1 MTEQSLFQ
9 NALAKAPG
17 ERAAFLDVA
26 CAGNLDLRAAVE
38 TLLVA
43 HEATDGFINR
53 QLGEFDKT
61 VEPDRVP
68 GGHDATPAQTPEP
81 NPTAIHQETTVEYQ
95 YLGEPQS
102 NTLIAGRYTL
112 QDKIGEGGMGE
123 VWVARQSAPVKRK
136 VALKLIKK
144 GMDSRAVLQ
153 RFDQERQALAMMD
166 HPNIAKVLDAGMTP
180 NGQPFF
186 VMELVKG
193 LPLNQFCDEAKLAL
207 EERLELFVPICQAVQ
222 HAHQKGIVHRDLK
235 PANILVTS
243 IDGQPS
249 PKVIDFGVAKATA
262 GRLSDD
268 SMVTQIGTVVG
279 TVEYM
284 SPEQARFSGEDID
297 TRADIYSLG
306 VILYEL
312 LTGLRPIDA
321 KKLKNAALNEMIRII
336 QEEEPSEPS
345 SRLSRDDSLASL
357 AAVRR
362 IAPHRLLATLRGEL
376 DWVVMKC
383 LEKQRERRYET
394 ANGLARDI
402 QRFLADEPV
411 EARPPSAG
419 YRLGKLIRRNRVV
432 VSAGAAIAA
441 ALLIGVIAF
450 AWQAKIARAQRD
462 LAIKAERAEAE
473 QRQLADQQRD
483 RAIKAEAETKARAD
497 QLEQVSDFQA
507 AMLGRI
513 DATQAGKL
521 LSDDVL
527 EKYAEALAKAGVQEA
542 ERSAQVATF
551 AAQWKRVNVVDTAV
565 AFLDREI
572 LKPAILAIDQKF
584 KAQPLVDARLR
595 AVLADRYLGLGL
607 VNSARPLREQTLAI
621 RRRELGDEHPGTIA
635 ALVDLGSTLSEQGK
649 FPEAADCLRDAL
661 EKSRRVLGADHR
673 DTLHAGLALGICLSD
688 WGKYSEA
695 ESYIRETYEKRRRL
709 HGEEHP
715 QSISAL
721 NSYALALAATGK
733 RVESEPMSRQCMELA
748 RRVLGPENPDT
759 LDLIFNYGVTLAILK
774 RPTEAEPY
782 MREVLEKRRR
792 VLGEEH
798 FATIFAIGQLGGLMA
813 QLGKLDQSEA
823 LLREALEKQRRIR
836 GEEHPNAVSSR
847 LVLGK
852 VLARRGKLT
861 EAEQLLREALEI
873 ARRVFGN
880 SSVTTRSYITPLQRL
895 LREQG
900 KTSEAAALLSEE
912 LEITRR
918 QQGDKH
924 PDVLIGS
931 AFLGGL
937 LLEQKKMAEAV
948 ALLAPIEGEYRKAF
962 TGSRPDQLAAS
973 LMTLGRARAELA
985 KDPSDFALAEA
996 NLLEA
1001 HTTISQKPGDFSAVA
1016 IDCGKAIV
1024 ELYAAW
1030 HKAEPGKGHDAHAAE
1045 WKKKLE
1051 AVQTPQKPV
1060 ARSR

>member
-1 MTEQSLFQ
+1 MTEQTLFQ
-9 NALAKAPG
+9 AALAKAPG
-17 ERAAFLDVA
+17 ECAAFLDVA
-26 CAGNLDLRAAVE
+26 AAGNLDLRAAVE
-38 TLLVA
+38 ALLVA
-43 HEATDGFINR
+43 HEATEGFDNR

-61 VEPDRVP
+61 VESNPIP
-68 GGHDATPAQTPEP
+68 GGHDATRAQTPDP
-81 NPTAIHQETTVEYQ
+81 NPSAIHDGTTVQYQ
-95 YLGEPQS
+95 YLSEPES
-102 NTLIAGRYTL
+102 NTLIAGRYTT
-112 QDKIGEGGMGE
+112 QEKIGEGGMGE
-123 VWVARQSAPVKRK
+123 VWVAKQSAPVKRK
-136 VALKLIKK
+136 VALKLIKR

-207 EERLELFVPICQAVQ
+207 KERLELFVPICQAVQ

-243 IDGQPS
+243 IDGEPI

-268 SMVTQIGTVVG
+268 SMATQIGTVVG
-279 TVEYM
+279 TLEYM
-284 SPEQARFSGEDID
+284 SPEQARLSGEDID

-345 SRLSRDDSLASL
+345 TRLSKDDSLASL
-357 AAVRR
+357 AAARR
-362 IAPHRLLATLRGEL
+362 IAPHRLLAALRGEL

-419 YRLGKLIRRNRVV
+419 YRLRKLIHLNGLTSLSYLDMSVNPVTDR
-432 VSAGAAIAA
+432 G
-441 ALLIGVIAF
+441 LI
-450 AWQAKIARAQRD
+450 
-462 LAIKAERAEAE
+462 
-473 QRQLADQQRD
+473 QLKGLSNLSILNLGHTPITDSGLVHLTGL
-483 RAIKAEAETKARAD
+483 TK
-497 QLEQVSDFQA
+497 LT
-507 AMLGRI
+507 MLGRI
-513 DATQAGKL
+513 EATQAGKL

-527 EKYAEALAKAGVQEA
+527 EKYAQALAKAGVPEP
-542 ERSAQVATF
+542 ERSAQAQAF

-572 LKPAILAIDQKF
+572 LKPAIRAIDQKF
-584 KAQPLVDARLR
+584 KGQPLVDARLR
-595 AVLADRYLGLGL
+595 AVLADRYYGLGL
-607 VNSARPLREQTLAI
+607 VNSTRPLREQTLSI
-621 RRRELGDEHPGTIA
+621 RRREQGDEHPDTIA
-635 ALVDLGSTLSEQGK
+635 ALVDLGITLSEQGK
-649 FPEAADCLRDAL
+649 FPEAAACLREAR
-661 EKSRRVLGADHR
+661 EKSRRVLGEDHR
-673 DTLHAGLALGICLSD
+673 DTLHALLALGQCLSD
-688 WGKYSEA
+688 WGKFSEA
-695 ESYIRETYEKRRRL
+695 EPYVREAYEKSRRV
-709 HGEEHP
+709 HGEEHLE
-715 QSISAL
+715 SIGAL
-721 NSYALALAATGK
+721 NNYALALQGTGK
-733 RVESEPMSRQCMELA
+733 IVEAEPMSRKCLEIA
-748 RRVLGPENPDT
+748 RRVFGQENPDT
-759 LDLIFNYGVTLAILK
+759 LDLISNYGVTLLNLN
-774 RPTEAEPY
+774 RPKEAEPY
-782 MREVLEKRRR
+782 LREVLEKRRR

-798 FATIFAIGQLGGLMA
+798 FATIFSISQLGGLVA
-813 QLGKLDQSEA
+813 RLGKLDQSEA

-847 LVLGK
+847 LALGEL
-852 VLARRGKLT
+852 LASRGKLT

-873 ARRVFGN
+873 ARRVFGS
-880 SSVTTRSYITPLQRL
+880 SSVRTLSYIRPLLRL

-900 KTSEAAALLSEE
+900 KSSEAAALLSEE

-918 QQGDKH
+918 QQGDTH
-924 PDVLIGS
+924 PDTLIGS

-937 LLEQKKMAEAV
+937 LLEQKKVAETV
-948 ALLAPIEGEYRKAF
+948 ALLGPIEGEYRKAF
-962 TGSRPDQLAAS
+962 IGSSPDQLAGF
-973 LMTLGRARAELA
+973 LMTLGRAHAELA
-985 KDPSDFALAEA
+985 KDPADFAVAEA

-1001 HTTISQKPGDFSAVA
+1001 HTIISKRPGGLSADA
-1016 IDCGKAIV
+1016 MDCGKAIV
-1024 ELYAAW
+1024 ELHAAW

-1045 WKKKLE
+1045 WKKKLD

-1060 ARSR
+1060 VRSR